1 MRTYLFFIFDNGSES
16 MTRLSP
22 CASDDRGL
30 SDSDV
35 ETASQNSIDRGNR
48 MGYLVLLALSRSAIY
63 PQKDSLVV
71 LTGCDSQCR
80 S

>member
-35 ETASQNSIDRGNR
+35 ETASQNSID
-48 MGYLVLLALSRSAIY
+48 
-63 PQKDSLVV
+63 
-71 LTGCDSQCR
+71 
-80 S
+80 